1 MTPVTVEPSADLNSH
16 RPAATLLY
24 VTASRP
30 APLDWALFCFC
41 VATWGSAYAA
51 VHVGLDFGAWPW
63 LVVAGRLWLAAI
75 LLNIILWVRRA
86 LKQEPPPTP
95 GQQGKLAL
103 MGVLGA
109 CAPFALFA
117 YAQLEAPS
125 GLVGLYSAVTP
136 ILVAGLAPFIAPED
150 RLTPAKAAGVLLGF
164 AGVAVLMG
172 PAALEGLGSAS
183 LLAQAAAALG
193 AVCYAGNTLVARAG
207 RPIPALESAA
217 SWTFYGALIATP
229 FAFWTAPAAGAIQW
243 QAYAA
248 IGFLALFPTALASI
262 AYFYLIRSTGVVFVT
277 QTNYL
282 LPLWALALGAIA
294 LREPLGMGAIAAFL
308 LIVAGLFIAQEGWRY
323 LRLRPAA

>member
-1 MTPVTVEPSADLNSH
+1 M
-16 RPAATLLY
+16 
-24 VTASRP
+24 TASRP
-30 APLDWALFCFC
+30 TPLDWALFFFC

-51 VHVGLDFGAWPW
+51 VHVGLDFGATPW
-63 LVVAGRLWLAAI
+63 VIVAGRLWAAAI
-75 LLNIILWVRRA
+75 LLNLILFARRE
-86 LKQEPPPTP
+86 LKQEPPATK
-95 GQQGKLAL
+95 GQQWKLAL

-109 CAPFALFA
+109 AAPFALFSF
-117 YAQLEAPS
+117 AQLEAPS

-136 ILVAGLAPFIAPED
+136 ILVAALAPIIAPED
-150 RLTPAKAAGVLLGF
+150 RLTPAKAIGVLLGF

-183 LLAQAAAALG
+183 MIAQGAAALG
-193 AVCYAGNTLVARAG
+193 AVCYAGNTLVARMG
-207 RPIPALESAA
+207 KPIPALESAA
-217 SWTFYGALIATP
+217 TWTFYGALVATP
-229 FAFWTAPAAGAIQW
+229 FALMTAPPLEAIDW
-243 QAYAA
+243 RAWAA

-294 LREPLGMGAIAAFL
+294 LNEPLGPNAIAAFL

-323 LRLRPAA
+323 LRMRPAA